1 MPNEDIRKFMK
12 VHNVFIWEVALAFS
26 VSEMTI
32 YRWLRKPLTREKE
45 KLLVDT
51 VKSIADVKET
61 NEKTNSKRQRVQIV
75 QVEEKQQV

>member
-32 YRWLRKPLTREKE
+32 YRWLRKSLTKEKE
-45 KLLVDT
+45 KLLFDT
-51 VKSIADVKET
+51 IKSIACVKEE
-61 NEKTNSKRQRVQIV
+61 NEKTNSKKQRVQIV
-75 QVEEKQQV
+75 EDDQC

>member
-32 YRWLRKPLTREKE
+32 YRWLRKPLTEEKKKLLIDAVNSIAVVKE
-45 KLLVDT
+45 K
-51 VKSIADVKET
+51 
-61 NEKTNSKRQRVQIV
+61 NEKMNQKQRVLI
-75 QVEEKQQV
+75 VEEKV

>member
-32 YRWLRKPLTREKE
+32 YRWLRKSLTKEKE
-45 KLLVDT
+45 KLLFDT
-51 VKSIADVKET
+51 IKSIACVKEE
-61 NEKTNSKRQRVQIV
+61 NEKTKSKKQRVQIV
-75 QVEEKQQV
+75 EDDQC

>member
-32 YRWLRKPLTREKE
+32 YRWLRKPLTEEKKKLLIDAVNSIAVVKE
-45 KLLVDT
+45 K
-51 VKSIADVKET
+51 
-61 NEKTNSKRQRVQIV
+61 NEKTNQKQRVLII
-75 QVEEKQQV
+75 EEKV